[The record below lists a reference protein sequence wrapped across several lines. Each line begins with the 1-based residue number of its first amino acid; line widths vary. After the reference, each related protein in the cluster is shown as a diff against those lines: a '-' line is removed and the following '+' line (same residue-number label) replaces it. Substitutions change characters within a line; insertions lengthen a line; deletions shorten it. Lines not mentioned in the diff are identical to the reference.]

1 MIILTTTDDNEVYV
15 PKNMI
20 LYAREDKTDGC
31 TIILLKEKQ
40 CLKVKETPREI
51 KALCLTN
58 KKQEESTKLLC
69 SRQLIQNTPYIKLE
83 YENKS
88 GQVTFNI
95 PTTANYFDA
104 GTFANIYKLFVP
116 SNFRRQGIGTKLLE
130 EAENKI
136 RECGVNSVNITYS
149 KLTNMDW
156 VQQWLERKGYS
167 SINSFDS
174 DTIHLHKRL

>member
-1 MIILTTTDDNEVYV
+1 MAFY
-15 PKNMI
+15 
-20 LYAREDKTDGC
+20 
-31 TIILLKEKQ
+31 
-40 CLKVKETPREI
+40 
-51 KALCLTN
+51 
-58 KKQEESTKLLC
+58 
-69 SRQLIQNTPYIKLE
+69 
-83 YENKS
+83 
-88 GQVTFNI
+88 I

-104 GTFANIYKLFVP
+104 GTFANIYKLYAP
-116 SNFRRQGIGTKLLE
+116 SDFRRKGIGTKLLE

>member
-1 MIILTTTDDNEVYV
+1 M
-15 PKNMI
+15 
-20 LYAREDKTDGC
+20 AFC
-31 TIILLKEKQ
+31 
-40 CLKVKETPREI
+40 
-51 KALCLTN
+51 
-58 KKQEESTKLLC
+58 
-69 SRQLIQNTPYIKLE
+69 
-83 YENKS
+83 
-88 GQVTFNI
+88 I

-116 SNFRRQGIGTKLLE
+116 SNFRRKGIGTKLLE

-136 RECGVNSVNITYS
+136 RECGVNSVNITYP
-149 KLTNMDW
+149 KLNNMDW

>member
-1 MIILTTTDDNEVYV
+1 MAFY
-15 PKNMI
+15 
-20 LYAREDKTDGC
+20 
-31 TIILLKEKQ
+31 
-40 CLKVKETPREI
+40 
-51 KALCLTN
+51 
-58 KKQEESTKLLC
+58 
-69 SRQLIQNTPYIKLE
+69 
-83 YENKS
+83 
-88 GQVTFNI
+88 I